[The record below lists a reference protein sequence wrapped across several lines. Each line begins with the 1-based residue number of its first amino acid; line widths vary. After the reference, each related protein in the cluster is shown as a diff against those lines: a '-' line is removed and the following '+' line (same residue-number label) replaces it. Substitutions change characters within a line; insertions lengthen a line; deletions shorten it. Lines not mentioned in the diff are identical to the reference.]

1 MYYGFSAADGAANGN
16 ARLEIAASQV
26 AAFFHML
33 FRHAPKDGFVRL
45 RTFEHRPGV
54 PAVETQSVRILPVL
68 RGVLHARYGLAASC
82 LQLWTW
88 ATAGAFPCQRVTKRD
103 GGNARLLVREADRP
117 AIAASLPKL
126 LACTR
131 RAQG

>member
-1 MYYGFSAADGAANGN
+1 MATVYS
-16 ARLEIAASQV
+16 L
-26 AAFFHML
+26 
-33 FRHAPKDGFVRL
+33 
-45 RTFEHRPGV
+45 
-54 PAVETQSVRILPVL
+54 PAL
-68 RGVLHARYGLAASC
+68 RGVLHARYDLSATY

-88 ATAGAFPCQRVTKRD
+88 ATAGAFPCQRVVTRD
-103 GGNARLLVREADRP
+103 GGNARLLVREADLP